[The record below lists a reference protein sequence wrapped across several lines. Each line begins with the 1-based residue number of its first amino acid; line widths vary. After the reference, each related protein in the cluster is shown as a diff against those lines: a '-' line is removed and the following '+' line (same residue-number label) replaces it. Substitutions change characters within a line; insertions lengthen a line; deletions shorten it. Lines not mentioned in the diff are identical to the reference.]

1 MEVRKEQ
8 TELVDTLEFIQR
20 KIEGTITEYL
30 DSYADYGWDSF
41 AETLNNT
48 SAQLHMM
55 EVMLR
60 NAKVKHDYMNR

>member
-20 KIEGTITEYL
+20 KIEGAITEYL

-41 AETLNNT
+41 TETLNNA
-48 SAQLHMM
+48 SAQLYMI
-55 EVMLR
+55 LSF
-60 NAKVKHDYMNR
+60 VKS

>member
-1 MEVRKEQ
+1 MQVKKEQ
-8 TELVDTLEFIQR
+8 TELVETLEFIQR
-20 KIEGTITEYL
+20 KIEGTIAEYL
-30 DSYADYGWDSF
+30 EDYADYGWDSF

-60 NAKVKHDYMNR
+60 NATVKHDYMNR